1 MSVEIRAKLSLDS
14 SGFVKGSG
22 DATKAVKGL
31 GDAADA
37 AGKTTTQSL
46 TAAEKAAS
54 GAAKALSDYRKI
66 KAEAAGRSRSGSEQ
80 ALMALGALTPFGK
93 AFNAGAEAEAK
104 AYQAHLDRL
113 AIFRQAAVDKIA
125 KQKPLFNES
134 SLAELDRQA
143 PRIRYA
149 LYDIGNQALA
159 ASAALT
165 GFGIAAVT
173 AFAKF
178 ESAFTSVE
186 RTSGLTGAALENLR
200 TQLIDLSTVVPVSFE
215 DIARIATLGAQMGIA
230 ADSLGEFTKTVS
242 EFSTITGI
250 SVEETAQAFGRL
262 AQLMNVPVTQF
273 ENLSSAVAFAG
284 VNAVATDREIVVM
297 AESIAATGT
306 QAGLSAD
313 EVVGFATAL
322 ASLKVRPEEA
332 RGVLVRLFRT
342 IDLAVSEGG
351 TALDDFA
358 KVINSTAA
366 DTATLWKQDPSQFVQ
381 AFLAGAK
388 SGDQLNAVITALGIT
403 NTRELNVIQRLAGN
417 IDVLK
422 SSLDD
427 AAGSYATGTYASEAY
442 GKSLDDLQSRLTVLT
457 NSLTALI
464 SEVGAPLGEF
474 LKPVVV
480 ILTEIVNGVRK
491 FSESAPLLSAIV
503 TVLATLAGLFL
514 AIKAGLALTIAG
526 LLAFRTA
533 ITGLNGALGGMGI
546 SLKTAMVLTKQMT
559 VDLLSSGN
567 AAGGSAVKYSA
578 FTASLVRYG
587 VSARAATVATRAL
600 TLATGPLGW
609 ALTAIGLA
617 ASMVDW
623 GKIANGSDQAGQAMI
638 DAAGGADALKE
649 AIRLDTESGAKGY
662 AEVAIGIAALSD
674 EQIKARRAVLQASVA
689 RLEDNKNTKAGQ
701 DAYEK
706 AKTALKE
713 FNDEVDRANA
723 GVSTN
728 TAVLGDNTA
737 AFILNGLSKMGE
749 DGAKNFWVEL
759 TSLPAGTQAAL
770 TALGFDAGQMV
781 SEGLKEGGETS
792 EQYSTRFA
800 NALSFVQV
808 SANLA
813 AKDLARILKEQY
825 KIDIDAAG
833 VEKLRKQMEETG
845 PVAGDY
851 RDVLIEGGK
860 GSDVAARATIANVK
874 AQDSLGTALKGV
886 GADAGDTGEQVQS
899 LAEQLRQYTNAA
911 LAAYLGSTTLNST
924 FANVAQSVAD
934 LNGPLTTLTEEGR
947 EGIQAW
953 AAFMNQALEQSIAN
967 GGDFTSAIATMASG
981 LAVLEAQGKNTT
993 VQFQMLRDAIVQNI
1007 VKTSPI
1013 LKAYASELGTAT
1025 SIPDLQDKINQRILL
1040 AKADAVLFLGKGD
1053 ISRYNSIMA
1062 DVTNLQKIAD
1072 SLGGSGSQI
1081 TDFSKVYSDAMKD
1094 IDKSTAKAK
1103 TALEKLM
1110 EQINKA
1116 FKYTNLFVNVRS
1128 SLDSLGDSLRENGK
1142 SFDSFTEAGR
1152 SNIGALQG
1160 VINQLAQRS
1169 GGDVK
1174 KFANELASL
1183 RKVLADAGVPA
1194 AGLKIIDNVLKQL
1207 RTKGKAS
1214 ASTMKEL
1221 AKALGEV
1228 SAERAPLEKIVEVT
1242 SRIAQ
1247 AVQSAFAANF
1257 AYSDSID
1264 AVTLG
1269 WEAMAD
1275 AQEQAAKRIADLKQ
1289 ESLDAADA
1297 ITEAKLAIDEAN
1309 ASIAE
1314 LTASRSK
1321 VEYQLQIA
1329 LKYGDTLRANELQA
1343 KLAEIDADVAKE
1355 RNNVAE
1361 ANKEIADSQQRIAD
1375 INTELNRP
1383 KTATE
1388 IINEN
1393 KALRDMAS
1401 SYGNMTTFMLMN
1413 AEEGANLND
1422 IIEKQVTAFKNNAI
1436 AMGYT
1441 ETQANAV
1448 AAVLRDSLLGQIN
1461 AVNDA
1466 KMDLGITVNTTDATD
1481 DMSQFVTDANE
1492 LLKGVQPAK
1501 VKVETDK
1508 AKADVVAA
1516 VRSINAQLDN
1526 IKSRTVTVTTVYNS
1540 TGGSALGVVKRAS
1553 GGLVTGPGTSTSDSI
1568 AARLSDGEYVVKAS
1582 AVKYYGTDFMNALNN
1597 MSLQRGAMAGASIS
1611 VAGSQ
1616 TVYLSPEDRQLLRQ
1630 AIDRPIALYTDNA
1643 VIAKSANDGNTI
1655 LAQRGIR

>member
-1 MSVEIRAKLSLDS
+1 MAKD
-14 SGFVKGSG
+14 
-22 DATKAVKGL
+22 
-31 GDAADA
+31 
-37 AGKTTTQSL
+37 
-46 TAAEKAAS
+46 
-54 GAAKALSDYRKI
+54 
-66 KAEAAGRSRSGSEQ
+66 EAAY
-80 ALMALGALTPFGK
+80 K
-93 AFNAGAEAEAK
+93 
-104 AYQAHLDRL
+104 AHLERL
-113 AIFRQAAVDKIA
+113 AIFRQAAVDRIA
-125 KQKPLFNES
+125 KQKPLFNEE

-159 ASAALT
+159 ASAALA

-186 RTSGLTGAALENLR
+186 RTSGLTGTALENLR

-230 ADSLGEFTKTVS
+230 ADNLGEFTKTVS

-284 VNAVATDREIVVM
+284 VNAVATDREIVTM

-342 IDLAVSEGG
+342 IDLSVSEGG

-358 KVINSTAA
+358 KIINSTAA
-366 DTATLWKQDPSQFVQ
+366 DTARLWKQDPSQFVQ

-417 IDVLK
+417 LDVLK
-422 SSLDD
+422 ASLDD

-457 NSLTALI
+457 NSLTALVA
-464 SEVGAPLGEF
+464 EVGAPLGEF

-480 ILTEIVNGVRK
+480 ILTDIVNGMRR
-491 FSESAPLLSAIV
+491 FSESAPLLSAIL
-503 TVLATLAGLFL
+503 TVLTTLAGAFL

-533 ITGLNGALGGMGI
+533 ITGLSGALGGMGL
-546 SLKTAMVLTKQMT
+546 SLKTATVLTKQMF
-559 VDLLSSGN
+559 VDLKLTGG
-567 AAGGSAVKYSA
+567 AAGEAAIKYSA
-578 FTASLVRYG
+578 LTASLVRYG
-587 VSARAATVATRAL
+587 VSARTATLATRAL
-600 TLATGPLGW
+600 AIATGPVGW
-609 ALTAIGLA
+609 ALTAVGIA
-617 ASMVDW
+617 ATMVDW
-623 GKIANGSDQAGQAMI
+623 GKISEGSNAAGEAMI
-638 DAAGGADALKE
+638 SAAGGAEALKE
-649 AIRLDTESGAKGY
+649 AVRLDTESGSSGY
-662 AEVAIGIAALSD
+662 TEIALGVAALSD
-674 EQIKARRAVLQASVA
+674 EQVKARRAVLQASVA
-689 RLEDNKNTKAGQ
+689 RLEENKNTKAGQ

-706 AKTALKE
+706 AKDALKE
-713 FNDEVDRANA
+713 FNDEVERANA

-728 TAVLGDNTA
+728 TAVLGENTA
-737 AFILNGLSKMGE
+737 AFILNGLSKMGQ

-770 TALGFDAGQMV
+770 TAIGFDAGQMV
-781 SEGLKEGGETS
+781 AEGLSEGGETA
-792 EQYSTRFA
+792 EQYAGRFA
-800 NALSFVQV
+800 SALSVIQR
-808 SANLA
+808 SASLSSKELA
-813 AKDLARILKEQY
+813 TLLQTRY
-825 KIDIDAAG
+825 SIDIDAAG
-833 VEKLRKQMEETG
+833 VENLRKQLEETG
-845 PVAGDY
+845 GIAGDY
-851 RDVLIEGGK
+851 
-860 GSDVAARATIANVK
+860 GSVILEAGRSTDSAAKAAISNVK
-874 AQDSLGTALKGV
+874 AQESLGTALKGV
-886 GADAGDTGEQVQS
+886 GADAGDTGEQIQS
-899 LAEQLRQYTNAA
+899 LADQMRQYTNAA
-911 LAAYLGSTTLNST
+911 LAAYLGSTSINTA
-924 FANVAQSVAD
+924 FANVAESVAN
-934 LNGPLTTLTEEGR
+934 LNGPLNTLTEEGR
-947 EGIQAW
+947 NGIQAW
-953 AAFMNQALEQSIAN
+953 ATFMNQALEQAIAN
-967 GGDFTSAIATMASG
+967 GGDFTSAIVTMTSG
-981 LAVLEAQGKNTT
+981 LAVLEAQGKDTT

-1007 VKTSPI
+1007 IKTSPI

-1053 ISRYNSIMA
+1053 VTRYNQIMS
-1062 DVTNLQKIAD
+1062 DVTNLQKVAD
-1072 SLGGSGSQI
+1072 SLGGSGNKI
-1081 TDFSKVYSDAMKD
+1081 TDFSKVYSDAMKN
-1094 IDKSTAKAK
+1094 IDKSTSKAK
-1103 TALEKLM
+1103 TALEILM
-1110 EQINKA
+1110 DKINKA
-1116 FKYTNLFVNVRS
+1116 FRFTNVFVNVRG

-1142 SFDSFTEAGR
+1142 SFDTFTESGR
-1152 SNIGALQG
+1152 SNIGALQN

-1207 RTKGKAS
+1207 NTKGKTS

-1221 AKALGEV
+1221 ARALGEV
-1228 SAERAPLEKIVEVT
+1228 AAERAPLEKIVEVT

-1247 AVQSAFAANF
+1247 AVQASFAANF
-1257 AYSDSID
+1257 AYADSID

-1269 WEAMAD
+1269 WEAMSS
-1275 AQEQAAKRIADLKQ
+1275 AQEQAAKQIAELKQ

-1297 ITEAKLAIDEAN
+1297 ITEARIAIEEAN

-1314 LTASRSK
+1314 LAANRSK
-1321 VEYQLQIA
+1321 IEYQLQIA

-1343 KLAEIDADVAKE
+1343 KLQEIDADVAKE
-1355 RNNVAE
+1355 RLKVAD

-1393 KALRDMAS
+1393 KALREMAS
-1401 SYGNMTTFMLMN
+1401 NYANMTTFMLMN
-1413 AEEGANLND
+1413 ADEGANLND
-1422 IIEKQVTAFKNNAI
+1422 IIDKQVAAFKNNAI

-1441 ETQANAV
+1441 QTQAGAV
-1448 AAVLRDSLLGQIN
+1448 AAVLRDSLLGQIK

-1466 KMDLGITVNTTDATD
+1466 KMDLGITVDTTAATA
-1481 DMSQFVTDANE
+1481 DMNKFVIDANE
-1492 LLKGVQPAK
+1492 LLKGVRPGK
-1501 VKVETDK
+1501 ISVETEK
-1508 AKADVVAA
+1508 AKADVVSA
-1516 VRSINAQLDN
+1516 VRSINAQLDT
-1526 IKSRTVTVTTVYNS
+1526 IKNRTVTVTTVYNS
-1540 TGGSALGVVKRAS
+1540 AGGSALGVVRRAS
-1553 GGLVTGPGTSTSDSI
+1553 GGLVTGPGTATSDSI
-1568 AARLSDGEYVVKAS
+1568 AARLSNGEYVVKAS
-1582 AVKYYGTDFMNALNN
+1582 AVKYYGVDFMNALNN
-1597 MSLQRGAMAGASIS
+1597 MSLQNSGLGSTNIS

-1643 VIAKSANDGNTI
+1643 TIAKSANDGNAI